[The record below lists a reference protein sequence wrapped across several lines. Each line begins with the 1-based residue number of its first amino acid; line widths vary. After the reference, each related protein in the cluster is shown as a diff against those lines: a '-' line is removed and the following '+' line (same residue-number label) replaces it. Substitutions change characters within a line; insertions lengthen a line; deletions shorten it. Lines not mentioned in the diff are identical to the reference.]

1 MPMALRPIATIL
13 PALALLAACVP
24 APYQSGSGYQPD
36 TTASAPP
43 PDLSGALGAPV
54 TAPLAPPLS
63 GGSVPIL
70 PATPVRMS
78 APEIAAT
85 LANNTAQGYAANGL
99 PYAVYFDAGGQERFR
114 EGTFSDAGTWR
125 VLADGR
131 FCSSLARLSG
141 NVEQCYVLYRS
152 GASVTFQRPNG
163 VTLGS
168 VTIVAGNL
176 QGL

>member
-1 MPMALRPIATIL
+1 MPMALK
-13 PALALLAACVP
+13 PAASIVPVLALLAACAP
-24 APYQSGSGYQPD
+24 APYQSGGGYQPD

-54 TAPLAPPLS
+54 TALAAPPLS
-63 GGSVPIL
+63 GGSVAIL
-70 PATPVRMS
+70 PAQPVRLS

-85 LANNTAQGYAANGL
+85 LSNNTAQGYAANGL
-99 PYAVYFDAGGQERFR
+99 PYAVYFDATGQERFR
-114 EGTFSDAGTWR
+114 EATFVDAGTWR

-131 FCSSLARLSG
+131 FCSALVRLSG

-152 GASVTFQRPNG
+152 GASVTFQRPDG
-163 VTLGS
+163 VILGS
-168 VTIVAGNL
+168 VTVVAGNL